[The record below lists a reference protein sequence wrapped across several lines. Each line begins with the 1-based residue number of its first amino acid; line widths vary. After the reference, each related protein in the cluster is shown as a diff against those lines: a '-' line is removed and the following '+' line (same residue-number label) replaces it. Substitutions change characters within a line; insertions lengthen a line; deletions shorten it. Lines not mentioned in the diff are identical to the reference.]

1 MHSSDPKAV
10 YIISVA
16 ARIVGMHANTLRKYE
31 RQGLIA
37 PARTGGNVR
46 LFSQADLMRLLQIKH
61 LVEEHRVNLAG
72 VEVALAVT
80 DRIRVLRQGFG
91 SDRTP
96 SRDDV
101 CRAIDDVLDML
112 SATPHPGAPADYP
125 QEDADE
131 RRETHTRRR
140 EPVRNPARI

>member
-1 MHSSDPKAV
+1 MHASNSSAL

-46 LFSQADLMRLLQIKH
+46 LFSRQDLNRLVQIKH

-80 DRIRVLRQGFG
+80 DQILALRQELAAGETP
-91 SDRTP
+91 DRAG
-96 SRDDV
+96 V
-101 CRAIDDVLDML
+101 CRAIDSVL
-112 SATPHPGAPADYP
+112 
-125 QEDADE
+125 E
-131 RRETHTRRR
+131 
-140 EPVRNPARI
+140 